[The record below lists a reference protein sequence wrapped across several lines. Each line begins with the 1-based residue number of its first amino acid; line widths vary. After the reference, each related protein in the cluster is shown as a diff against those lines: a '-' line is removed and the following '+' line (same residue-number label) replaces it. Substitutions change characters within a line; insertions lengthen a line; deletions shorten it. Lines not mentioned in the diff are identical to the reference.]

1 MKTRFKIE
9 RLSPIKLFAGSQVM
23 NNSNESFSAVCC
35 QRVLPR
41 AHRTTAGSQ
50 SELFSP
56 RPGLHGNASFTSHL
70 NLPRTTF
77 PKREAIICW

>member
-9 RLSPIKLFAGSQVM
+9 RLSPIQLFAGLQVK
-23 NNSNESFSAVCC
+23 NNSNESSSTVCC
-35 QRVLPR
+35 PRVLAR
-41 AHRTTAGSQ
+41 AYPTTAVSQ

-56 RPGLHGNASFTSHL
+56 RPELRGNTSFTNHL

-77 PKREAIICW
+77 PKREAIIR